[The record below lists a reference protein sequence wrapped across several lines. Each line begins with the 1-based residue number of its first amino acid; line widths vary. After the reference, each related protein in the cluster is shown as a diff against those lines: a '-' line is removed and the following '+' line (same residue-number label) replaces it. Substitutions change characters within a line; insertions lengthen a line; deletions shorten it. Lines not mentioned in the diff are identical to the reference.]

1 MTIEDNIKKEYVLKR
16 RNVKPGITGYSQIN
30 YSGKKRSLNEK
41 IKLDLYYI
49 ENLNI
54 LFKELLNAK
63 NLQQAEKLEDQ
74 IWNKWTRHPNNDY
87 LTNKL
92 ENGTYSMYH
101 QQYRMALKLFTDVIN
116 EDPKWA
122 EGWNKRA
129 TLLFI
134 LGDYEKSLEDI
145 EKVLDLEP
153 RHFGALSGRAQ
164 IYLGLKEYEKAVDDL
179 RKAKSIYPLIKSGEN
194 IKLIEKIIKDQQI

>member
-1 MTIEDNIKKEYVLKR
+1 M
-16 RNVKPGITGYSQIN
+16 YS
-30 YSGKKRSLNEK
+30 
-41 IKLDLYYI
+41 D
-49 ENLNI
+49 NLNI

-134 LGDYEKSLEDI
+134 LGDYEKSLDDI

-164 IYLGLKEYEKAVDDL
+164 IYLSLKEYEKAVDDL
-179 RKAKSIYPLIKSGEN
+179 RKAKSIYPLIKKWRKYKVN
-194 IKLIEKIIKDQQI
+194 RKNYQRPTNLIVLRSFFCNQLS

>member
-1 MTIEDNIKKEYVLKR
+1 MSVIKKYISFIIIFLFVITN
-16 RNVKPGITGYSQIN
+16 NVYS
-30 YSGKKRSLNEK
+30 
-41 IKLDLYYI
+41 D
-49 ENLNI
+49 NLNI

-74 IWNKWTRHPNNDY
+74 IWNNWTRHPNNDY

-129 TLLFI
+129 TLLFM
-134 LGDYEKSLEDI
+134 LGEYEKSLDDI

-164 IYLGLKEYEKAVDDL
+164 IYLSLRAVSYTHL
-179 RKAKSIYPLIKSGEN
+179 TLPTKRIV
-194 IKLIEKIIKDQQI
+194 

>member
-1 MTIEDNIKKEYVLKR
+1 MSVIKKHISFIIIFLFVSA
-16 RNVKPGITGYSQIN
+16 NSVYS
-30 YSGKKRSLNEK
+30 
-41 IKLDLYYI
+41 D
-49 ENLNI
+49 NLNI

-74 IWNKWTRHPNNDY
+74 IWNKWTRHPNNEY

-129 TLLFI
+129 TLLFM
-134 LGDYEKSLEDI
+134 LGEYEKSLDDI

-164 IYLGLKEYEKAVDDL
+164 IYLSLKEYEKAVDDL
-179 RKAKSIYPLIKSGEN
+179 RKAKSIYPLIKSGDN
-194 IKLIEKIIKDQQI
+194 INLIEKIIKDQQI

>member
-1 MTIEDNIKKEYVLKR
+1 M
-16 RNVKPGITGYSQIN
+16 YS
-30 YSGKKRSLNEK
+30 
-41 IKLDLYYI
+41 D
-49 ENLNI
+49 NLNI
-54 LFKELLNAK
+54 LFKELLTAK

-134 LGDYEKSLEDI
+134 LGDYEKSLDDI

-164 IYLGLKEYEKAVDDL
+164 IYLSLKEYEKAVDDL
-179 RKAKSIYPLIKSGEN
+179 RKAKSIYPLIKNGEN

>member
-1 MTIEDNIKKEYVLKR
+1 MSVIKKHISFIIIFLFVSSN
-16 RNVKPGITGYSQIN
+16 NVYS
-30 YSGKKRSLNEK
+30 
-41 IKLDLYYI
+41 

-74 IWNKWTRHPNNDY
+74 IWNRWTRHPNNDY

-134 LGDYEKSLEDI
+134 LGDYEKSLDDI

-164 IYLGLKEYEKAVDDL
+164 IYLSLKEYEL
-179 RKAKSIYPLIKSGEN
+179 SLIH
-194 IKLIEKIIKDQQI
+194 I

>member
-1 MTIEDNIKKEYVLKR
+1 MSVIKKHISFIIIFLFVSTN
-16 RNVKPGITGYSQIN
+16 NVYS
-30 YSGKKRSLNEK
+30 
-41 IKLDLYYI
+41 D
-49 ENLNI
+49 NLNI

-134 LGDYEKSLEDI
+134 LGDYEKSLDDI

-164 IYLGLKEYEKAVDDL
+164 IYIDLELYQKALKDL
-179 RKAKSIYPLIKSGEN
+179 KDAKKIHPVIRGNRLIKELE
-194 IKLIEKIIKDQQI
+194 KLINGQNI

>member
-1 MTIEDNIKKEYVLKR
+1 MSVIKKHISFIIIFLFVCTD
-16 RNVKPGITGYSQIN
+16 NVYS
-30 YSGKKRSLNEK
+30 
-41 IKLDLYYI
+41 D
-49 ENLNI
+49 NLNI
-54 LFKELLNAK
+54 LFKELLNAR
-63 NLQQAEKLEDQ
+63 NLQQAEKLEEQ

-122 EGWNKRA
+122 EVWNKRA

-134 LGDYEKSLEDI
+134 LGDYEKSLDDI

-153 RHFGALSGRAQ
+153 RHFGALSGRAR
-164 IYLGLKEYEKAVDDL
+164 IYLSLKEYEKAVDDL

-194 IKLIEKIIKDQQI
+194 INLIERIIKDQQI

>member
-1 MTIEDNIKKEYVLKR
+1 MSVIKKYINFVIIFLFVSA
-16 RNVKPGITGYSQIN
+16 NNAYS
-30 YSGKKRSLNEK
+30 
-41 IKLDLYYI
+41 D
-49 ENLNI
+49 NLNI

-63 NLQQAEKLEDQ
+63 NLQQAERLEDQ
-74 IWNKWTRHPNNDY
+74 IWNNWIRHPKNDY

-101 QQYRMALKLFTDVIN
+101 QQYRMALKIFTDVIN

-122 EGWNKRA
+122 ESWNKRA

-134 LGDYEKSLEDI
+134 LGDYEKSLNDI

-164 IYLGLKEYEKAVDDL
+164 IYL
-179 RKAKSIYPLIKSGEN
+179 SLIH
-194 IKLIEKIIKDQQI
+194 I

>member
-1 MTIEDNIKKEYVLKR
+1 MSVIKKHISFIIIFLFVSTN
-16 RNVKPGITGYSQIN
+16 NVYS
-30 YSGKKRSLNEK
+30 
-41 IKLDLYYI
+41 D
-49 ENLNI
+49 NLNI

-74 IWNKWTRHPNNDY
+74 IWNKWTRHPNNEY

-134 LGDYEKSLEDI
+134 LGDFEKSLD
-145 EKVLDLEP
+145 
-153 RHFGALSGRAQ
+153 
-164 IYLGLKEYEKAVDDL
+164 AVSYTHL
-179 RKAKSIYPLIKSGEN
+179 TLPTTTPV
-194 IKLIEKIIKDQQI
+194 

>member
-1 MTIEDNIKKEYVLKR
+1 MSVIKKYVSFIIIFLFVSTN
-16 RNVKPGITGYSQIN
+16 NVYS
-30 YSGKKRSLNEK
+30 
-41 IKLDLYYI
+41 D
-49 ENLNI
+49 NLNI

-74 IWNKWTRHPNNDY
+74 IWNNWTRHPNNDY

-129 TLLFI
+129 TLLFM
-134 LGDYEKSLEDI
+134 LGDYEKSLDDI

-164 IYLGLKEYEKAVDDL
+164 IYLSLKEYEKAVDDL
-179 RKAKSIYPLIKSGEN
+179 RKAKSIYPLIKSGES
-194 IKLIEKIIKDQQI
+194 IKLIEKIIKEQQI

>member
-1 MTIEDNIKKEYVLKR
+1 MSVIKKHLNFFIIFLFIGTN
-16 RNVKPGITGYSQIN
+16 NVHSD
-30 YSGKKRSLNEK
+30 S
-41 IKLDLYYI
+41 
-49 ENLNI
+49 LNI
-54 LFKELLNAK
+54 LFKELLNAE

-74 IWNKWTRHPNNDY
+74 IWNNWTRHPKNDY

-116 EDPKWA
+116 EDPGWA

-134 LGDYEKSLEDI
+134 LGDYKKSLDDI

-164 IYLGLKEYEKAVDDL
+164 IYLSLKEYEKAVNDL
-179 RKAKSIYPLIKSGEN
+179 RKAKSIYPLIKSGES
-194 IKLIEKIIKDQQI
+194 IKLIEKIIKEQQI

>member
-1 MTIEDNIKKEYVLKR
+1 MSVIKKHISFIIVFLFVSTD
-16 RNVKPGITGYSQIN
+16 NVYS
-30 YSGKKRSLNEK
+30 
-41 IKLDLYYI
+41 
-49 ENLNI
+49 ENLNT

-134 LGDYEKSLEDI
+134 LGDYEKSLDDI
-145 EKVLDLEP
+145 DKVLDLEP

-164 IYLGLKEYEKAVDDL
+164 IYLSLKVYDKAVDDL
-179 RKAKSIYPLIKSGEN
+179 RKSKSIYPLIKSGEN

>member
-1 MTIEDNIKKEYVLKR
+1 MLKIDFERVSCSSRSRYTVDWRHIIQFFLKR
-16 RNVKPGITGYSQIN
+16 SKH
-30 YSGKKRSLNEK
+30 K
-41 IKLDLYYI
+41 I
-49 ENLNI
+49 
-54 LFKELLNAK
+54 
-63 NLQQAEKLEDQ
+63 
-74 IWNKWTRHPNNDY
+74 PNNEY

-116 EDPKWA
+116 EDPKRA

-129 TLLFI
+129 TLLFM
-134 LGDYEKSLEDI
+134 LGDYEKSLDDI

-164 IYLGLKEYEKAVDDL
+164 IYLSLREYEKAVDDL

>member
-1 MTIEDNIKKEYVLKR
+1 MLVIKKYFNFVIIILLLTS
-16 RNVKPGITGYSQIN
+16 NYCYS
-30 YSGKKRSLNEK
+30 
-41 IKLDLYYI
+41 D
-49 ENLNI
+49 NLNI
-54 LFKELLNAK
+54 LFEKLFNAK
-63 NLQQAEKLEDQ
+63 NIQKAKQLENE
-74 IWNKWTRHPNNDY
+74 IWNNWTKHPDNDY

-92 ENGTYSMYH
+92 ENGTYSMYQ
-101 QQYRMALKLFTDVIN
+101 QQYRIALKLFTDVIN

-134 LGDYEKSLEDI
+134 LGDYEKSLDDI
-145 EKVLDLEP
+145 DKVLDLEP

-164 IYLGLKEYEKAVDDL
+164 IYLSLKEYEKAVDDL
-179 RKAKSIYPLIKSGEN
+179 RKAKSIYPLIKSGVN

>member
-1 MTIEDNIKKEYVLKR
+1 MSVIKKYTNFVIIFLFVSTN
-16 RNVKPGITGYSQIN
+16 NVCS
-30 YSGKKRSLNEK
+30 
-41 IKLDLYYI
+41 D
-49 ENLNI
+49 NLNI
-54 LFKELLNAK
+54 LFKELLNAE
-63 NLQQAEKLEDQ
+63 NLQQAKRLEDQ
-74 IWNKWTRHPNNDY
+74 IWNNWTRHPNNEY

-134 LGDYEKSLEDI
+134 LGDYEKSLDDI
-145 EKVLDLEP
+145 EKVLDIEP

-164 IYLGLKEYEKAVDDL
+164 IYLSLKEYEKAVDDL

-194 IKLIEKIIKDQQI
+194 IKLIEKIIKDKQI

>member
-1 MTIEDNIKKEYVLKR
+1 MSVIKKHISFIIIFLFVSIN
-16 RNVKPGITGYSQIN
+16 NVYS
-30 YSGKKRSLNEK
+30 
-41 IKLDLYYI
+41 

-63 NLQQAEKLEDQ
+63 NLQQAEKLEDK

-87 LTNKL
+87 LTSKL

-134 LGDYEKSLEDI
+134 LGDYEKSLDDI

-164 IYLGLKEYEKAVDDL
+164 IYLSLKEYEKAVDDL
-179 RKAKSIYPLIKSGEN
+179 RKEKSIYPLINSGEN

>member
-1 MTIEDNIKKEYVLKR
+1 MSVIKKHISFIVIFLFVSTN
-16 RNVKPGITGYSQIN
+16 NVYS
-30 YSGKKRSLNEK
+30 
-41 IKLDLYYI
+41 D
-49 ENLNI
+49 NLNI

-74 IWNKWTRHPNNDY
+74 IWDKWTRHPNNDY

-134 LGDYEKSLEDI
+134 LGDYEKSLDDI

-164 IYLGLKEYEKAVDDL
+164 IYLSL
-179 RKAKSIYPLIKSGEN
+179 
-194 IKLIEKIIKDQQI
+194 